1 MMNLIINFKD
11 NTIVKINNV
20 EGFNTTEDNQMI
32 INYIDAEK
40 KEVVDND
47 DTGELFE
54 IYDDLIDCHLTS
66 CVPLEDISNIKIN

>member
-1 MMNLIINFKD
+1 MMNLIISFKD
-11 NTIVKINNV
+11 KTIVKINNV

-54 IYDDLIDCHLTS
+54 IYDDLIDFHLTS